1 MKNIL
6 KAGILFALVQQS
18 ECVVKREPTTDWLT
32 DRYTS
37 RILRYDPN
45 IEAEMAEKV
54 MDIGKTRRAIKYLEK
69 KVADYRWNIKESF
82 EPDTTDKEMLK
93 QLREHAA
100 Q

>member
-1 MKNIL
+1 
-6 KAGILFALVQQS
+6 
-18 ECVVKREPTTDWLT
+18 
-32 DRYTS
+32 
-37 RILRYDPN
+37 
-45 IEAEMAEKV
+45 MAEKV

-100 Q
+100 QQEKAL

>member
-1 MKNIL
+1 MKTIIGLLIGTIL
-6 KAGILFALVQQS
+6 LQNV
-18 ECVVKREPTTDWLT
+18 ECIVKREPTTDWLT

-82 EPDTTDKEMLK
+82 EPDTTDREMLK
-93 QLREHAA
+93 
-100 Q
+100 